1 MGLQLRQTARIWPAT
16 TFFIGYALIFALP
29 GPLRA
34 QSAEQHA
41 RDMNDIAATPP
52 QSSDD
57 GPSARPYEMP
67 SATLPP
73 RPMRPGFIATAYH
86 ADTGSIWV
94 STAHKTLDSAKQRA
108 LAGCN
113 AATGGGCYIAAAL
126 GGGGERMASQ
136 IFVSQDGMGQF
147 WIKGATGN
155 DMLVQPDPAM
165 RECLSKSF
173 GCDAL
178 SSYDTGNIYLDLD
191 ASVDQSED
199 YFPKGKLSLNRW
211 AMVARPTNPIAA
223 AHQRSWLVSGK
234 ENSAATRKELLD
246 RCMADSG
253 IPCAITAYALA
264 GEKII
269 EGGMINVNGL
279 LVHFVDARGKN
290 RWTTALPTAP
300 KKKRKKSPLGDFI
313 PTYPDPVTVK
323 ERVNRICAPS
333 SCKVIATYDAA
344 TQRMQVIEDAK

>member
-1 MGLQLRQTARIWPAT
+1 MGLQLRQPARLWLAA
-16 TFFIGYALIFALP
+16 TFFIGGALNCALP

-52 QSSDD
+52 QSRDD
-57 GPSARPYEMP
+57 GPAAKPYEMP

-73 RPMRPGFIATAYH
+73 RPMRPGFIAAAYH

-94 STAHKTLDSAKQRA
+94 STAHKTLGSAKQRA

-126 GGGGERMASQ
+126 GGGGESTASQ

-155 DMLVQPDPAM
+155 DMLVHPDPAM

-178 SSYDTGNIYLDLD
+178 NSYDTGNIYLDLD
-191 ASVDQSED
+191 ASLDQSED
-199 YFPKGKLSLNRW
+199 YFPKGTLSLNRW
-211 AMVARPTNPIAA
+211 AMVAQPTNPTTE
-223 AHQRSWLVSGK
+223 AHKRSWLISGK
-234 ENSAATRKELLD
+234 ENSFATRKEILD

-253 IPCAITAYALA
+253 LPCAITAYALA
-264 GEKII
+264 GEKIT
-269 EGGMINVNGL
+269 EGGVINANGL
-279 LVHFVDARGKN
+279 LVHFVDARGN
-290 RWTTALPTAP
+290 SRWTTALSPP
-300 KKKRKKSPLGDFI
+300 LKRKKKKSPLGGYI

-323 ERVNRICAPS
+323 ERVDRICPPS
-333 SCKVIATYDAA
+333 SCRVIATYDAA
-344 TQRMQVIEDAK
+344 TPRMQVIEDAK